1 MNTKREIGIVEKLPQ
16 HRGKAVKVQTLKL
29 RVLKME
35 SAAVSDGNR
44 LWRESEQ
51 WAITNDIS
59 DNDRGPTVNIS
70 STIPQAV
77 INMLG
82 NYIRQTSIYG
92 HNEANYYSFVVGG
105 EQGVNAANTGCHRPA
120 FAQRKPPDGS
130 AQVTD

>member
-1 MNTKREIGIVEKLPQ
+1 
-16 HRGKAVKVQTLKL
+16 
-29 RVLKME
+29 ME
-35 SAAVSDGNR
+35 SAAVSDSNR

-59 DNDRGPTVNIS
+59 DNNRGPTVNIS

-92 HNEANYYSFVVGG
+92 HNEANYYSFIVGG
-105 EQGVNAANTGCHRPA
+105 GQGVNAANTGCHRPA
-120 FAQRKPPDGS
+120 FTQRKPADGS

>member
-1 MNTKREIGIVEKLPQ
+1 
-16 HRGKAVKVQTLKL
+16 
-29 RVLKME
+29 ME
-35 SAAVSDGNR
+35 SAAVSDGSR

-51 WAITNDIS
+51 WAITSDIS

-92 HNEANYYSFVVGG
+92 HNEANYYSFIVGG

-120 FAQRKPPDGS
+120 FARRGRRERPSDRLINW
-130 AQVTD
+130 